1 MSVCEVFEIIRS
13 RGYFI
18 LYFFSPKP
26 HSNSYGKK
34 SRTHPILK
42 SSPSVTVDS
51 EFIFF
56 GTNWSNISH
65 YIFNNSIDFVR
76 ALMQNIN
83 FLVSFYFVGGTVH
96 PIQCE

>member
-1 MSVCEVFEIIRS
+1 MSVYEVFEIIRS
-13 RGYFI
+13 GAYFI
-18 LYFFSPKP
+18 LDFFPPKA

-56 GTNWSNISH
+56 GTN
-65 YIFNNSIDFVR
+65 
-76 ALMQNIN
+76 L
-83 FLVSFYFVGGTVH
+83 
-96 PIQCE
+96 